1 MTRAADVLV
10 LHGGSPVR
18 ETPLPYGRQSVQD
31 DDLAAVEEVLR
42 SDWLTTGPKVAEF
55 EEALAGVA
63 GTDAAVAVSNGTAAL
78 HAAMFAIGIGPG
90 DEVIVPAITFA
101 STANA
106 VLFQGGTPVFAD
118 VEADTLMLDPK
129 DAERKITARTRAI
142 VSVDYA
148 GQPCDYGA
156 LREIAER
163 RRVAL
168 VSDACHALGG
178 EFRGRPVGSLAD
190 LSAFSFHPVKH
201 ITSGEGGAVTTDD
214 RRLAEK
220 MRAFRNHGITSDH
233 RQRQEKGTH
242 SYEMEDLG
250 YNYRLTDFQCAMA
263 ASQLRRLPGFVQR
276 RQAIAAAYNEAF
288 SGMSGL
294 SPLAVRPNVSHA
306 YHLYVVQLD
315 LDALTTDRDTVFSA
329 LRAENVGVNV
339 HYLPVYWHPYYERL
353 GYKKGSCPT
362 AERAYEQIISLPMF
376 YDMTDEDV
384 DDVMTA
390 VRKVVGHYAL

>member
-101 STANA
+101 ATANA

-148 GQPCDYGA
+148 GHPCEYGA
-156 LREIAER
+156 LRVR
-163 RRVAL
+163 
-168 VSDACHALGG
+168 
-178 EFRGRPVGSLAD
+178 RGRG
-190 LSAFSFHPVKH
+190 
-201 ITSGEGGAVTTDD
+201 
-214 RRLAEK
+214 
-220 MRAFRNHGITSDH
+220 RNH
-233 RQRQEKGTH
+233 R
-242 SYEMEDLG
+242 
-250 YNYRLTDFQCAMA
+250 
-263 ASQLRRLPGFVQR
+263 
-276 RQAIAAAYNEAF
+276 
-288 SGMSGL
+288 
-294 SPLAVRPNVSHA
+294 
-306 YHLYVVQLD
+306 
-315 LDALTTDRDTVFSA
+315 
-329 LRAENVGVNV
+329 
-339 HYLPVYWHPYYERL
+339 
-353 GYKKGSCPT
+353 
-362 AERAYEQIISLPMF
+362 
-376 YDMTDEDV
+376 
-384 DDVMTA
+384 
-390 VRKVVGHYAL
+390 

>member
-1 MTRAADVLV
+1 MTRAADVLA

-18 ETPLPYGRQSVQD
+18 EAPLPYGRQSVQD

-63 GTDAAVAVSNGTAAL
+63 GTVEAVAVSNGTAAL
-78 HAAMFAIGIGPG
+78 HAAMFALGVGPG
-90 DEVIVPAITFA
+90 DEVIVPAITFVA
-101 STANA
+101 TANS
-106 VLFQGGTPVFAD
+106 VLFQGGVPVFAD
-118 VEADTLMLDPK
+118 VEPDTLLLDPE
-129 DAERKITARTRAI
+129 DAESKITARTRAI
-142 VSVDYA
+142 ISVDYA
-148 GQPCDYGA
+148 GQPCDYDS

-163 RRVAL
+163 LGVTLVA
-168 VSDACHALGG
+168 DACHALGASYL
-178 EFRGRPVGSLAD
+178 GRPAGSLVE
-190 LSAFSFHPVKH
+190 LSVFSFHPVKH

-220 MRAFRNHGITSDH
+220 MRAFRNHGISADH
-233 RQRQEKGTH
+233 HERSRQGAH

-263 ASQLRRLPGFVQR
+263 ASQLRRLPEFVR
-276 RQAIAAAYNEAF
+276 RRRAIAGAYDDAF
-288 SGMSGL
+288 SELPGL

-315 LDALTTDRDTVFSA
+315 LDALRVDRDTVFSA

-339 HYLPVYWHPYYERL
+339 HYLPVYRHPYYQQI
-353 GYKKGSCPT
+353 GYEAGICPV
-362 AERAYEQIISLPMF
+362 AEAAYEGLLSLPIFPVMS
-376 YDMTDEDV
+376 DRDIGDV
-384 DDVMTA
+384 VAA
-390 VRKVVGHYAL
+390 VTKVVTHYLV